1 MKIGLIAAEAS
12 GDKLGALLIAELR
25 RQQPKAEIIGVG
37 GDLMRAAGCEL
48 IGSIDELS
56 VMGISEVLR
65 QYPRLRKLQQKTID
79 TLLASQLD
87 ICIGIDAPDYNL
99 AIEQRLKDAGV
110 FTVHFIS
117 PTVWAWRPKRVHS
130 VARACHL
137 LLSIYPFEKDY
148 YRDTNLRVEYIG
160 HPLADAID
168 LAPDQATA
176 RAQLGFSDGQK
187 LIALLPGSRASE
199 IAHHAKLFAES
210 ARLIQRQQPDCHFLL
225 VAANDQRA
233 QQLRAL
239 IPEFINDTATCSL
252 LLGNAQS
259 ALQAADYGL
268 LVSGTASLEALLSKL
283 PMVVAYKTSW
293 LSYHVL
299 RLLVKSR
306 YVAQPNWLAG
316 KMLVPEFLQSA
327 ATSANLSS
335 ALLELMQQP
344 DHSQL
349 QQQYLHIHQSLRQ
362 GASTRAASTIL
373 AMAENAAKS

>member
-25 RQQPKAEIIGVG
+25 RQRPDAEIIGVG
-37 GDLMRAAGCEL
+37 GDLMRAAGCKL

-65 QYPRLRKLQQKTID
+65 QYPRLRKLRQQTID

-117 PTVWAWRPKRVHS
+117 PTVWAWRPKRVHA

-148 YRDTNLRVEYIG
+148 YRDTDLQVEYIG

-168 LAPDQATA
+168 LAPDKAAA
-176 RAQLGFSDGQK
+176 RARLRLDNSHK

-199 IAHHAKLFAES
+199 IAHHAELFAES
-210 ARLIQRQQPDCHFLL
+210 ARLIQRQEPDCHFLL
-225 VAANDQRA
+225 VAANKQRA

-239 IPEFINDTATCSL
+239 IPEFIGDTATCSL
-252 LLGNAQS
+252 LLSNAQS

-299 RLLVKSR
+299 KLLVQSR

-327 ATSANLSS
+327 ATSAKLSS

-349 QQQYLHIHQSLRQ
+349 QQQYLAIHQSLRQ
-362 GASTRAASTIL
+362 GACSRAASVIL
-373 AMAENAAKS
+373 PMAYDQNKA